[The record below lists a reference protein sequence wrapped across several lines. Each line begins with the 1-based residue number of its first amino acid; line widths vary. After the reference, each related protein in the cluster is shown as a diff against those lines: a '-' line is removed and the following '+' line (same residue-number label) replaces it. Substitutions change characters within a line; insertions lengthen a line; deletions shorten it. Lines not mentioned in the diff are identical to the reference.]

1 MKYLTPSVQSYCL
14 CLAMIVY
21 GVFSS
26 PTPDTIGLP
35 EIVVA
40 ILLSLSFRLIFES
53 NTIFSWAVLGY
64 GLSIP
69 TLVAMING
77 NVPSD
82 IIRDIV
88 PFFYLMMSI
97 FLGWVAL
104 TYPQRFLICL
114 AGIGIMFSVRTIF
127 AYQQIL
133 LTPALWGQGPPAD
146 LLYLAN
152 SPEVLFSALYCIA
165 EGGRNM
171 MRGDRWLKGILIA
184 MLSILPIIA
193 MALMTQRAG
202 VGAVMIYILI
212 AVCLITYHRPK
223 WGMIFGLLLLAAG
236 VVVWPVFEPVLFL
249 LRQKTEIVGL
259 NARTQEWSAVLTIL
273 SDGWGNLL
281 FGEGWGGRIENPAVG
296 GLNVNY
302 THSLVSS
309 LLLKT
314 GLVGAVAILTA
325 CLWPV
330 FRALKGQL
338 AQKPRFDLAIL
349 GAALFPLLIS
359 VFLYASYK
367 SLGFGLILLVFF
379 IFPIRKLEKNTQSV
393 R

>member
-14 CLAMIVY
+14 SMAMIVY

-26 PTPDTIGLP
+26 PTPDAIGVP
-35 EIVVA
+35 EIIMA
-40 ILLSLSFRLIFES
+40 ILLCLSFRLIAES
-53 NTIFSWAVLGY
+53 SRTLSWVVLGY
-64 GLSIP
+64 GVSIP

-77 NVPSD
+77 NNPSD
-82 IIRDIV
+82 MIRDII
-88 PFFYLMMSI
+88 PFFYLMMTV
-97 FLGWVAL
+97 FLGWIAL
-104 TYPQRFLICL
+104 TYPQRFLMCL
-114 AGIGIMFSVRTIF
+114 AGIGIIFSVRTIL
-127 AYQQIL
+127 AYQQII

-152 SPEVLFSALYCIA
+152 SPEVLFSALYCIS

-171 MRGDRWLKGILIA
+171 MSGGSMKGIVIA

-202 VGAVMIYILI
+202 VGAVMIYIFI
-212 AVCLITYHRPK
+212 AVCFVTYHRPK
-223 WGMIFGLLLLAAG
+223 WGMIFGLLLLVGG
-236 VVVWPVFEPVLFL
+236 VAVWPVFEPVLFL

-273 SDGWGNLL
+273 SDGWSNLL

-314 GLVGAVAILTA
+314 GVVGAISILTV

-330 FRALKGQL
+330 VRSLKGQL
-338 AQKPRFDLAIL
+338 TQKPKFDLAIM

-379 IFPIRKLEKNTQSV
+379 IFSHRKLEKNTQSV